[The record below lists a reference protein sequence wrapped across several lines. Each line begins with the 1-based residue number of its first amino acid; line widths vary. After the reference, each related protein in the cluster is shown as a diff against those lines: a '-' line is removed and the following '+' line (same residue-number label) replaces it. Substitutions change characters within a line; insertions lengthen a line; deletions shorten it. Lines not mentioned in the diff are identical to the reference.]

1 MKKTIVGV
9 DLAKKVIQVCVV
21 KGTEIV
27 SNDEMPSGQFA
38 SWLVKAKPAI
48 VVFESCAMS
57 NYWKQVAKDNGHD
70 ARIISARLVSQI
82 RQNQKTDKNDALAI
96 VQASQLV
103 DIKFINGKSFEQQE
117 LQSIMR
123 MRELTVKHKV
133 ALRNQ
138 IEALLLEFNI
148 RVSFRRGG
156 LGGTVQ
162 GVLEDADN
170 GFCMQFRQAL
180 SAIWKLY
187 LQAVEN
193 IAEKD
198 RLLAQAIKAHPEC
211 EKLLALEGV
220 STINAINLYI
230 AIGCGEAGTF
240 KTGRDASACIGLTP
254 LQHSSGGKTNLG
266 SIGKL
271 TKNIALRS
279 YLVNG
284 AMSVINHVDS
294 REPRTKKEKWVKQ
307 LLERKSKK
315 CVAVALANKTVRTAF
330 ALLTQGTEY
339 ETEPLLA

>member
-21 KGTEIV
+21 QANQVIR
-27 SNDEMPSGQFA
+27 NDEMSPEQFT
-38 SWLVKAKPAI
+38 SWLAMAKPAI
-48 VVFESCAMS
+48 IVFESCAMS
-57 NYWKQVAKDNGHD
+57 NYWTQVAKDRGHD
-70 ARIISARLVSQI
+70 ARLLSAKLVSQI

-103 DIKFINGKSFEQQE
+103 DIKFINGKTFEQHE

-123 MRELTVKHKV
+123 MRELAVKHKV

-148 RVSFRRGG
+148 RISSRKGG
-156 LGGTVQ
+156 LNGMIQ

-170 GFCMQFRQAL
+170 GFCMPFRQAL
-180 SAIWKLY
+180 NATWKHY
-187 LQAVEN
+187 LQIVEE

-198 RLLAQAIKAHPEC
+198 KLLAQAIQRHPEC
-211 EKLLALEGV
+211 ERLLALEGV
-220 STINAINLYI
+220 STINAVNLYI
-230 AIGCGEAGTF
+230 AIGCEEAGTF

-254 LQHSSGGKTNLG
+254 RQHSSGGKTKLG
-266 SIGKL
+266 SIGRS
-271 TKNIALRS
+271 TKNVALRS

-284 AMSVINHVDS
+284 AMSVIHAVS
-294 REPRTKKEKWVKQ
+294 RREARTEKEKWLKQ

-339 ETEPLLA
+339 KAEPIRA